1 MQTTICQLKTPTAQE
16 VRHQSNNLS
25 KSYTL
30 LAPIYDL
37 FVNRASKAMRA
48 ASLAT
53 LPTRPGMVLLAG
65 VGTGLDLPHL
75 PAHHRY
81 VGVDLTG
88 AMLRRSLPRTGR
100 LDFRPVQGDVHR
112 LPFADASFDAVV
124 AHLILAVVP
133 QPALCLAEISRV
145 LKPGGEALILD
156 KFLRRQQ
163 KAPLR
168 RLLNPLARRIATRF
182 DVVFEDLLDASP
194 GLALRD
200 DSPVLAGGWFRRIR
214 LVRR

>member
-1 MQTTICQLKTPTAQE
+1 MGLQ
-16 VRHQSNNLS
+16 H
-25 KSYTL
+25 SYRL
-30 LAPIYDL
+30 IAPFYDL
-37 FVNRASKAMRA
+37 AVERTTRSPRQR
-48 ASLAT
+48 SLAA
-53 LPTRPGMVLLAG
+53 LPATPGRILLAG

-75 PAHHRY
+75 PAQHRY

-88 AMLRRSLPRTGR
+88 AMLRRSLPRAR
-100 LDFRPVQGDVHR
+100 HLDFKAVQGDMHC
-112 LPFADASFDAVV
+112 LPFADASFDAVI

-168 RLLNPLARRIATRF
+168 RLLTPLARRIATRL
-182 DVVFEDLLDASP
+182 DVVFEDLLDGES
-194 GLALRD
+194 GLALRE
-200 DSPVLAGGWFRRIR
+200 DSPALAGGWFRRIR

>member
-1 MQTTICQLKTPTAQE
+1 MS
-16 VRHQSNNLS
+16 HQSNNLS

-30 LAPIYDL
+30 IAPIYDL
-37 FVNRASKAMRA
+37 VVHRASQAMRA
-48 ASLAT
+48 ASLAA
-53 LPTRPGMVLLAG
+53 LPTRPGLVLLAG

-100 LDFRPVQGDVHR
+100 LDFRPVQGDMHC

-133 QPALCLAEISRV
+133 QPAVCLAEISRV

-156 KFLRRQQ
+156 KFLRRNQ

-168 RLLNPLARRIATRF
+168 RLLNPLARRVATRL
-182 DVVFEDLLDASP
+182 DVVFEDLLDANP
-194 GLALRD
+194 ELALHD
-200 DSPVLAGGWFRRIR
+200 DRPALAGGWFRRIR

>member
-1 MQTTICQLKTPTAQE
+1 MLK
-16 VRHQSNNLS
+16 H
-25 KSYTL
+25 SYRL
-30 LAPIYDL
+30 LTPIYDL
-37 FVNRASKAMRA
+37 AVDRATRSLRQHSLTGLPAM
-48 ASLAT
+48 
-53 LPTRPGMVLLAG
+53 PGTILLAG
-65 VGTGLDLPHL
+65 VGTGLDLPYL
-75 PAHHRY
+75 PPQHRY
-81 VGVDLTG
+81 VGIDLTG
-88 AMLRRSLPRTGR
+88 AMLRRSLPRVGR
-100 LDFRPVQGDVHR
+100 LDFRPVQGDVHH

-156 KFLRRQQ
+156 KFLRRNQ

-200 DSPVLAGGWFRRIR
+200 DRPVLAGGWFRRIR

>member
-1 MQTTICQLKTPTAQE
+1 
-16 VRHQSNNLS
+16 
-25 KSYTL
+25 
-30 LAPIYDL
+30 
-37 FVNRASKAMRA
+37 
-48 ASLAT
+48 
-53 LPTRPGMVLLAG
+53 PGRILLAG

-75 PAHHRY
+75 PTQHRY

-88 AMLRRSLPRTGR
+88 AMLRRSLPRAR
-100 LDFRPVQGDVHR
+100 HLDFKAVQGDMHC
-112 LPFADASFDAVV
+112 LPFADTSFDAVI

-168 RLLNPLARRIATRF
+168 RLLTPLARRIATRL
-182 DVVFEDLLDASP
+182 DVVFEDLLDGES
-194 GLALRD
+194 GLALRE
-200 DSPVLAGGWFRRIR
+200 DSPALAGGWFRRIR

>member
-1 MQTTICQLKTPTAQE
+1 MTTTSSLK
-16 VRHQSNNLS
+16 R
-25 KSYTL
+25 SYRL
-30 LAPIYDL
+30 IAPFYDL
-37 FVNRASKAMRA
+37 AVEQATRGMRRH
-48 ASLAT
+48 SLHG
-53 LPTRPGMVLLAG
+53 LPSRPGTILLAG

-75 PAHHRY
+75 PPQHRY
-81 VGVDLTG
+81 VGIDLTG
-88 AMLRRSLPRTGR
+88 AMLRRSLPRAGR
-100 LDFRPVQGDVHR
+100 LDFCPVQGDVHR

-194 GLALRD
+194 NLALRD
-200 DSPVLAGGWFRRIR
+200 DSPALAGGWFRRIR